1 MQTGASWMQLEFIS
15 DRRNTMITKLALTI
29 LLAIPSVAA
38 AQGKLADQLRKA
50 IVEEEANQKLDTA
63 IEAYTKILAQY
74 DEDRKVAATA
84 LFHLAECSRKLGQK
98 EKAIAAYQ
106 RVLRE
111 FTDQAALA
119 NASRNNLA
127 QAYGISTGRE
137 PVALSQREQDL
148 QKLQL
153 LEIENQEKEL
163 QLQLGIAEAQLQAAH
178 NRVGAG
184 LIAPID
190 LETIKLEIER
200 IKMRLSEVALRKSI
214 LINQIKK

>member
-1 MQTGASWMQLEFIS
+1 
-15 DRRNTMITKLALTI
+15 MITKLALAI
-29 LLAIPSVAA
+29 LLAIPSVAV

-50 IVEEEANQKLDTA
+50 IVEEEVNQKLDKA
-63 IEAYTKILAQY
+63 GEAYTKILAQY
-74 DEDRKVAATA
+74 DEDRKVAAAA

-106 RVLRE
+106 RMLRE
-111 FTDQAALA
+111 FADQTALA
-119 NASRNNLA
+119 EASRNNLA
-127 QAYGISTGRE
+127 QVYGISAGRE
-137 PVALSQREQDL
+137 PAAFSQREQDL

-153 LEIENQEKEL
+153 LQMENQEKEL
-163 QLQLGIAEAQLQAAH
+163 HMQLAIAEEQLQGAH
-178 NRVGAG
+178 KRVESG

-214 LINQIKK
+214 LLNQIKK

>member
-1 MQTGASWMQLEFIS
+1 MQLEFIS
-15 DRRNTMITKLALTI
+15 DRRNTMITKLSLAI

-38 AQGKLADQLRKA
+38 AQGKLANQLRKA
-50 IVEEEANQKLDTA
+50 IVEEEVNQKLDKA

-98 EKAIAAYQ
+98 ETAIAAYQ
-106 RVLRE
+106 RMLRE
-111 FTDQAALA
+111 FADQAALA

-148 QKLQL
+148 QKLRL

-163 QLQLGIAEAQLQAAH
+163 QLQLRIEEDRLEGVHKRVQAG
-178 NRVGAG
+178 VVS
-184 LIAPID
+184 PIE
-190 LETIKLEIER
+190 LSPIQLEIER
-200 IKMRLSEVALRKSI
+200 VKMRLSEAALRKSI
-214 LINQIKK
+214 LLNQIKK

>member
-1 MQTGASWMQLEFIS
+1 MQLEFIS

-119 NASRNNLA
+119 NAFWAEGAHLILVTWRRDSR
-127 QAYGISTGRE
+127 IS
-137 PVALSQREQDL
+137 LSSTSTS
-148 QKLQL
+148 
-153 LEIENQEKEL
+153 
-163 QLQLGIAEAQLQAAH
+163 
-178 NRVGAG
+178 
-184 LIAPID
+184 AP
-190 LETIKLEIER
+190 
-200 IKMRLSEVALRKSI
+200 
-214 LINQIKK
+214 